1 MSDKKNLEIN
11 SEKLNEVSGGE
22 SIAQEPIDKESVK
35 PLIPHRLPKG
45 ADHPDRPQHLVAT
58 DYGFPEPM
66 FKKIDPQGKPEF
78 SDDTSL

>member
-35 PLIPHRLPKG
+35 PLIPHRLLED

-58 DYGFPEPM
+58 DYGFPEPR
-66 FKKIDPQGKPEF
+66 FKKIYPQEKTEF
-78 SDDTSL
+78 PDDASL